1 MKKRPFRPRSLQKL
15 SRVVPN
21 VTTAVFEKQ
30 GFAQAAIISDWEYI
44 VGPDTAKVS
53 LPEKVNFQGNKREG
67 GVLFVR
73 ASGPTA
79 LEIQYKSPFII
90 QQVNSY
96 FGYQAVARIAISQ
109 RPLPFKKA
117 PIFKK
122 ESKLSQSDESEI
134 SQMTQDLDDDLLAQ
148 SLQNLGKQLYKKKS

>member
-1 MKKRPFRPRSLQKL
+1 MKKRPFKPRYLQKISKL
-15 SRVVPN
+15 VPN
-21 VTTAVFEKQ
+21 VTTPVFEKQ

-53 LPEKVNFQGNKREG
+53 LPEKMTFQGAKRED

-73 ASGPTA
+73 ASGPVA
-79 LEIQYKSPFII
+79 LELQYKSQFII

-96 FGYQAVARIAISQ
+96 FGYQAIARIAISQ

-117 PIFKK
+117 PIRKK
-122 ESKLSQSDESEI
+122 QIQLSASEGQELNNI
-134 SQMTQDLDDDLLAQ
+134 TAGMDDDALTK
-148 SLQNLGKQLYKKKS
+148 SLRDLGEQIYKKRK